1 MTALFLLA
9 AYVLSIA
16 PFKIPT
22 VGSKTLLAATFY
34 MAGYSYN
41 KMSFSHKSDWMVGM
55 VCLMT
60 LVVVSFFF
68 QGSMDCVSTDIFVY
82 FVVAMVGVVGMVHL
96 AGKIAGRTQRVL
108 DYVGSKT
115 LYILTFHFISFK
127 MVSLIKIA
135 QYGMPITTLSSFP
148 VIGEHNTFYWI
159 LYSVVGTVLPV
170 LIWEVVDYLENKLKH
185 NKKQEGYESVHS

>member
-1 MTALFLLA
+1 MTALFLLV

-68 QGSMDCVSTDIFVY
+68 QGSMDCVSTNIFVY

-115 LYILTFHFISFK
+115 LYILNPL
-127 MVSLIKIA
+127 V
-135 QYGMPITTLSSFP
+135 
-148 VIGEHNTFYWI
+148 E
-159 LYSVVGTVLPV
+159 
-170 LIWEVVDYLENKLKH
+170 LK
-185 NKKQEGYESVHS
+185 